1 MALGLLGCWVVAAQV
16 GSNEWDYIALFAMAS
31 PQ

>member
-1 MALGLLGCWVVAAQV
+1 LGCWVVAAEV